1 MQQHKQEDA
10 YLFELEVPG
19 RIEHLI
25 SFIVQEDEGDD
36 SPEDLEVPF
45 KLDKQL
51 QGHVRNLQDE
61 NHQSLQE

>member
-10 YLFELEVPG
+10 YLLELEVPG

-45 KLDKQL
+45 ELDQQL
-51 QGHVRNLQDE
+51 QGHVRNLLYEKQ
-61 NHQSLQE
+61 QSLQE